1 MKLFL
6 KFIIIILLSTKVFAR
21 EKGETE
27 ITTEE
32 GIEVFQNDKYY
43 LLKKNVK
50 IESDNFILNADDVKI
65 NFDKSLHDITE
76 LNAKGNVNFNSQEF
90 KIRGSGNKL
99 KFEVKNEKLKVEGK
113 NSIIITEDVEMF
125 SDGFVEVNNIMGDFL
140 LEGLNSKLVNKNII
154 IKAESISGQLSDS
167 SEQKEITLLYVVDKT
182 ISYIKNNDTEMYA
195 KKISFNNDTSI
206 IELVE
211 DVTIIRNEE
220 KITGDYGTLDT
231 MNNSYKIKSNK
242 KSKVKV
248 IIQNDE

>member
-90 KIRGSGNKL
+90 EIRGSGNKL

-231 MNNSYKIKSNK
+231 MNNSYKIKSNT